1 MRKRLS
7 RWIWP
12 LVLLLAL
19 SAIVVGLQRGEF
31 SVVNHWGHTLCTSC
45 VGLGR

>member
-1 MRKRLS
+1 MRRRIL

-12 LVLLLAL
+12 LLTVVAIAAL
-19 SAIVVGLQRGEF
+19 GLGLQRGEF
-31 SVVNHWGHTLCTSC
+31 SVVNQWAHTLCTSC